1 MIYPLNW
8 KKASKVQ
15 SKPYGSTHLDLPSTK
30 TTFFFFLVCGEY
42 KKDKD
47 GLENME
53 FCDGFG

>member
-1 MIYPLNW
+1 
-8 KKASKVQ
+8 VQ
-15 SKPYGSTHLDLPSTK
+15 SKTYGSTHLDLPSTK
-30 TTFFFFLVCGEY
+30 GNFFSFLFFLGEY

>member
-1 MIYPLNW
+1 
-8 KKASKVQ
+8 VQ
-15 SKPYGSTHLDLPSTK
+15 SKTYGSTHLDFAFNKDNL
-30 TTFFFFLVCGEY
+30 FFFGVCGEEY